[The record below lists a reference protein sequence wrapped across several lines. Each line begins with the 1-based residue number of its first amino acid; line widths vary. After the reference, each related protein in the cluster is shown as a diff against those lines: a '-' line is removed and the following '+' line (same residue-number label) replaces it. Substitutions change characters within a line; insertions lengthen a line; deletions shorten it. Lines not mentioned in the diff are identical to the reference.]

1 MNVYVESNF
10 VLELAFLQE
19 QCSSCE
25 KILSLCEARRIQL
38 LIPAYSLAE
47 PYETLTRRQKRRKRI
62 KEIFDAELRQIAR
75 TSAYVDRLGDLHD
88 LTALLIK
95 LADEEEMRFE
105 DVRSRLMRLT
115 EVIPLDASVVSVAAM
130 QYQQT
135 HGFSPQDALVFS
147 SVLSHLERVSAP
159 QSCFLNRDSKD
170 FDNQIVVEQLNGY
183 DCKLLPRFDDGHD
196 FILNALR

>member
-62 KEIFDAELRQIAR
+62 KEKIDTELRQIAR

-95 LADEEEMRFE
+95 LADEEEMRLE
-105 DVRSRLMRLT
+105 EIRSRLMRIT

-135 HGFSPQDALVFS
+135 HGFSPQDALVFA
-147 SVLSHLERVSAP
+147 SVLSHLEQVSAP

-183 DCKLLPRFDDGHD
+183 DCKLLPRFDSGHD

>member
-25 KILSLCEARRIQL
+25 KILSLCETRRIQL

-62 KEIFDAELRQIAR
+62 KEEFDAELQQIAR

-95 LADEEEMRFE
+95 LADEEEMRLE
-105 DVRSRLMRLT
+105 DVRSRLMRIT

-135 HGFSPQDALVFS
+135 HGFSPQDALVYS
-147 SVLSHLERVSAP
+147 SVLSHLERINAP
-159 QSCFLNRDSKD
+159 QSCFLNRNSKE
-170 FDNQIVVEQLNGY
+170 FDNQIVVEQLNGN
-183 DCKLLPRFDDGHD
+183 DCKLLPRFDSDHEL
-196 FILNALR
+196 ILNALR

>member
-19 QCSSCE
+19 QCLSCE
-25 KILSLCEARRIQL
+25 KILSLCETRRIQL

-62 KEIFDAELRQIAR
+62 KEEFDAELQQIAR
-75 TSAYVDRLGDLHD
+75 TSAYMDRLKDLHD

-95 LADEEEMRFE
+95 LADEEEIRLE
-105 DVRSRLMRLT
+105 DVRHRLMRIT
-115 EVIPLDASVVSVAAM
+115 EVIPLDASIVSVAAM

-135 HGFSPQDALVFS
+135 HGFSPQDALVYS

-159 QSCFLNRDSKD
+159 QSCFLNRNSTD

-183 DCKLLPRFDDGHD
+183 DCKLLPRFDSGHD
-196 FILNALR
+196 FILNAMR